1 TESKYHRHGGSLKT
15 RSTEL
20 GSAVTGSSLT
30 TVLPASTTVKKSIVL
45 SSESRKELAKQA
57 KATKEERRAQID
69 GRYRYLISR
78 LADGIDLSEQQVEET
93 IISDDKFQL
102 IEQFFAPSGLKKLL
116 FFYQDVLQQK
126 LNASSRSD
134 VSTNSLPQKKL
145 FITMGSTEDFTG
157 ICAFFLR
164 TSDEVITASNVS
176 QEVNFGMLD
185 CTNGNI
191 LQGLEF
197 FLSQIMIPA
206 LKSQQDWGAVKEG
219 LKNSQIQEFL
229 YSVDKFVGTLS
240 SSRQNI
246 EDKIQLTKVD
256 IDIYVRN
263 LQNPSDY
270 ITAG

>member
-1 TESKYHRHGGSLKT
+1 TESKYRHGGNLKT
-15 RSTEL
+15 RSREL

-30 TVLPASTTVKKSIVL
+30 TVLPASPTVKKSKVL
-45 SSESRKELAKQA
+45 SSESRELARQA
-57 KATKEERRAQID
+57 KETKEERRTQID

-93 IISDDKFQL
+93 IISDNKFQQ
-102 IEQFFAPSGLKKLL
+102 IKQFFAPCGLKKLL

-126 LNASSRSD
+126 SNASLRPD
-134 VSTNSLPQKKL
+134 ESTNNLPQKNL
-145 FITMGSTEDFTG
+145 FITLGSTEDFTG
-157 ICAFFLR
+157 TCAFFLR

-176 QEVNFGMLD
+176 QVVNFGMFD
-185 CTNGNI
+185 CTNRNI

-197 FLSQIMIPA
+197 FLSQIMVPA
-206 LKSQQDWGAVKEG
+206 LKSQKNWGAVKEG

-229 YSVDKFVGTLS
+229 YAVDKFVDTLS

-256 IDIYVRN
+256 IDVYVRN